1 MFFVIDSLQFPFN
14 NLEILILSEVQDRQ
28 RITDLTETSEQIG
41 IEYKVGDRVYQSLH
55 QLLLRIELVMFLL
68 LYCTESILNIG
79 NR

>member
-1 MFFVIDSLQFPFN
+1 MFFVIDSLQFPFHY
-14 NLEILILSEVQDRQ
+14 LEILILSEVQDRQ

-68 LYCTESILNIG
+68 LYCTESFLNIG